1 MKKEP
6 QHLDAVPEFAEPPA
20 QAPGPPPSAVPAAA
34 IVVPEARSKPR
45 LQMTHSESSL
55 TTFANG
61 HHKPTHKH
69 HGSFHGSSP
78 YSIPTVGHTGHNF
91 GEHSGC
97 TKVQSASVPPP
108 PSSLKSRRIKSEQSS
123 PDLRAYTGAA
133 ASAGSGGG
141 GGNSIAPLELTPR
154 PPQQPPSQSKP
165 PAMARATAR
174 GLSLNTNQQS
184 FPSMPTFQNNQDM
197 LASASSESGAGYL
210 CSADLY
216 PPQSAGWPPSF
227 APFDGSPYE
236 DAATEFENYLRQHGA
251 PPPVASNSSTTP
263 GDERDEFVGYDAS
276 SRPRRAAGTS
286 TGSCGGAGGGRPSPP
301 AYGYGTDAI
310 SSSSSDQ
317 ADSDHYHLSAASS
330 YVTLPQ
336 SQETEDM
343 RALASGGFDGSDFDR
358 LMLVPPDM
366 RVGGIDSFQP
376 GLVTGP
382 DALYDV
388 DELNLGYSSPVG
400 YGDLVPDRQLGAMV
414 SKGMEAGTIPP
425 PPDDEGLWMA
435 PWIRNSGL

>member
-1 MKKEP
+1 MKTEP

-20 QAPGPPPSAVPAAA
+20 QAPGPPPAVPAAA
-34 IVVPEARSKPR
+34 IVVAAEARSKPR

-78 YSIPTVGHTGHNF
+78 YSIPTIGHTGHAF

-97 TKVQSASVPPP
+97 TKVQSASVPP

-123 PDLRAYTGAA
+123 PDLRAYTGSGGAPGTAA
-133 ASAGSGGG
+133 APAGSASG
-141 GGNSIAPLELTPR
+141 SIAPLELTPR
-154 PPQQPPSQSKP
+154 PPPPQSKL

-184 FPSMPTFQNNQDM
+184 FPSMATFQNGQDM

-227 APFDGSPYE
+227 GPFDGSPYE
-236 DAATEFENYLRQHGA
+236 DATTEFENYLRQHGA

-263 GDERDEFVGYDAS
+263 GEERDEFVGYDS
-276 SRPRRAAGTS
+276 SRPRRAAGT
-286 TGSCGGAGGGRPSPP
+286 GSNGCGGGGGGGGGGPSPP

-336 SQETEDM
+336 SQETEGM

-366 RVGGIDSFQP
+366 RGIDSFQP

-382 DALYDV
+382 DTLFDV
-388 DELNLGYSSPVG
+388 DLGYGSPVS
-400 YGDLVPDRQLGAMV
+400 YGDLVQDRQLGTMV
-414 SKGMEAGTIPP
+414 SKGAIAP
-425 PPDDEGLWMA
+425 PPDEEGLWMA
-435 PWIRNSGL
+435 PWTRNSGL